1 MPVVR
6 CGMLLNSQQST
17 VPSQNHDIHIPAQV
31 QAGNVTPVT
40 ALVQN
45 LLMTALF
52 EPFEALCSAANA
64 EIAEVK
70 MSALK
75 HYRQRLPN
83 CDIAI

>member
-1 MPVVR
+1 M
-6 CGMLLNSQQST
+6 
-17 VPSQNHDIHIPAQV
+17 PSQNDDIHIPAQV
-31 QAGNVTPVT
+31 EAGNVTPVT

-64 EIAEVK
+64 EIAEVT

-75 HYRQRLPN
+75 QYRHACL
-83 CDIAI
+83 IVT

>member
-1 MPVVR
+1 MH
-6 CGMLLNSQQST
+6 M
-17 VPSQNHDIHIPAQV
+17 PAQV
-31 QAGNVTPVT
+31 EAGNVTPVT

-64 EIAEVK
+64 EIAQVT

-75 HYRQRLPN
+75 HYRRHS
-83 CDIAI
+83 DIVALAIWVWCIFAQHVWAHHSSEP